1 MSDSATA
8 QVTVLQELAH
18 EPGLMWRLAMK
29 PAGDSRFESPV
40 QQEIKMRSD
49 LAGFTAEDA
58 LMALDG
64 LPAPGDYQ
72 VVVRALRYRA
82 RPSLSALCEFDVRR
96 IVLRVPEPF
105 QPWNEIVYHAAKRKP
120 GPGWAFEWVSET
132 VPFRQRREVLRFL
145 YCHEWMHWYL
155 REVLG
160 RRSGA
165 ETACDRFA
173 LRNFQRPRV
182 VIADAVNALAYRGL
196 STSAT
201 QGGPIAA

>member
-8 QVTVLQELAH
+8 QMTVLQELAE
-18 EPGLMWRLAMK
+18 EPGLSWRLALDL
-29 PAGDSRFESPV
+29 PGDGRFEGPV
-40 QQEIKMRSD
+40 NREIKMRSD
-49 LAGFTAEDA
+49 LDGFSAEDA
-58 LMALDG
+58 LRALDG

-72 VVVRALRYRA
+72 VVVKALRYRA

-96 IVLRVPEPF
+96 IVLRVPVPF

-132 VPFRQRREVLRFL
+132 VTFRQPREVLRFL

-182 VIADAVNALAYRGL
+182 VVADAVTALAYRGL
-196 STSAT
+196 TPAAT
-201 QGGPIAA
+201 ERGRLAA

>member
-1 MSDSATA
+1 M
-8 QVTVLQELAH
+8 TVFQNLA
-18 EPGLMWRLAMK
+18 EAPGLAWR
-29 PAGDSRFESPV
+29 PAPSRCAPV
-40 QQEIKMRSD
+40 RARTEIKLRSVLD
-49 LAGFTAEDA
+49 GFTAEDA
-58 LMALDG
+58 LKALEG
-64 LPAPGDYQ
+64 MPVPGDYE
-72 VVVRALRYRA
+72 VVVKALRYRS

-105 QPWNEIVYHAAKRKP
+105 QPWNEIVYHAARRKP

-182 VIADAVNALAYRGL
+182 AIADAASALAYRGHRP
-196 STSAT
+196 AAG
-201 QGGPIAA
+201 QGDPIAA

>member
-1 MSDSATA
+1 MSDAAAAQMAVFQNLGQGHRLGGPAAHARTKQTCATA
-8 QVTVLQELAH
+8 
-18 EPGLMWRLAMK
+18 
-29 PAGDSRFESPV
+29 PARG
-40 QQEIKMRSD
+40 QIAIRSD
-49 LAGFTAEDA
+49 LSGFTAELA
-58 LMALDG
+58 LEALEG
-64 LPAPGDYQ
+64 LPAPGDYL
-72 VVVRALRYRA
+72 VVVKALRYRS

-105 QPWNEIVYHAAKRKP
+105 RPFDEIVYHAARRKP
-120 GPGWAFEWVSET
+120 EPGWAFEWGSET

-155 REVLG
+155 REMLG

-182 VIADAVNALAYRGL
+182 VVADAVNALAYRGL
-196 STSAT
+196 SPAAA
-201 QGGPIAA
+201 QGAPIAA

>member
-8 QVTVLQELAH
+8 QITVLQELAQ
-18 EPGLMWRLAMK
+18 EPGLRWRVAMK
-29 PAGDSRFESPV
+29 PAGDSRFEGSV
-40 QQEIKMRSD
+40 KQEIKMKSNLD
-49 LAGFTAEDA
+49 GFTADDA
-58 LMALDG
+58 LTALEG

-72 VVVRALRYRA
+72 VVVKALRYRA

-173 LRNFQRPRV
+173 LRNFHRPQV
-182 VIADAVNALAYRGL
+182 VVADAVAALAYRSL
-196 STSAT
+196 PASSAE
-201 QGGPIAA
+201 PSEIAA

>member
-1 MSDSATA
+1 MSDPAAAQTTVFRALAEAPGRAWRSAPQSCA
-8 QVTVLQELAH
+8 PV
-18 EPGLMWRLAMK
+18 
-29 PAGDSRFESPV
+29 PARP
-40 QQEIKMRSD
+40 EIKIRSA

-58 LMALDG
+58 LRALEG
-64 LPAPGDYQ
+64 MPTPGDYE
-72 VVVRALRYRA
+72 VVVKALRYRS

-105 QPWNEIVYHAAKRKP
+105 QPWNEVVYHAARRKP

-132 VPFRQRREVLRFL
+132 VPFHERREVLRFL

-182 VIADAVNALAYRGL
+182 VIADAVTALADRGAPQ
-196 STSAT
+196 TAAE
-201 QGGPIAA
+201 GGPIAA